1 MNKKINTKAIVMSAI
16 LCSIAIIIPMFSP
29 IKIILEPASF
39 TLASHVPIF
48 LAMFISPSTA
58 IFVTLGAA
66 IGFLFGGFPLPVV
79 LRALS
84 HLLFVIVGSL
94 YIKKN
99 STVISDNKKSIIYSF
114 MISLLHAIGEVLII
128 IPFYFGLSLSQGYY
142 DEGFIVSVLGLVG
155 VGTVIHSMVD
165 FYLARYIWKL
175 VPKDVVKKVIANA

>member
-99 STVISDNKKSIIYSF
+99 NTVISDNKKSIIYSF
-114 MISLLHAIGEVLII
+114 IISLLHAIGEVLII

-142 DEGFIVSVLGLVG
+142 DEGFIGLVG